1 MDGNNKAAYGLDKIL
16 CLHSLAHSA
25 TKIIYNFFW
34 DIRVMLR
41 YYVIAVPYL
50 QGVSEI
56 VVCIFNS
63 LLPLVVNKDVQKK

>member
-1 MDGNNKAAYGLDKIL
+1 
-16 CLHSLAHSA
+16 
-25 TKIIYNFFW
+25 
-34 DIRVMLR
+34 MLR